1 MFDGDEEAAMW
12 MNLSSEDACRESP
25 ASSKGL
31 PLLSSGKTSP
41 SANKELEAKMMI
53 EKETKR
59 PGKDETAHLGK
70 DTVSI
75 ENHEH
80 DRPEPQKNINRVKCI
95 AENSFRPLVRYRR
108 KSKPNPPWHHYEH
121 RRRDVRWGTSQK
133 SWWPWQS

>member
-1 MFDGDEEAAMW
+1 MDDLETLKTKQSRTAKEPSLKSPFDEEYEPLLEEYDMFDGDEEAAMW

-70 DTVSI
+70 DTVST

-80 DRPEPQKNINRVKCI
+80 DRPEPKK
-95 AENSFRPLVRYRR
+95 
-108 KSKPNPPWHHYEH
+108 
-121 RRRDVRWGTSQK
+121 TSIE
-133 SWWPWQS
+133 

>member
-70 DTVSI
+70 DTVST

-80 DRPEPQKNINRVKCI
+80 DRPEPKKNINRVKCI